1 MSDAASF
8 LISLGQCLATMNLY
22 AEGHPARERALDNS
36 YERLVRLLEGQER
49 FDVSFVGSETVVGD
63 RALTDIGAWDWA
75 PRLAGV
81 GVERI
86 EIEMGVTN
94 DEYAR
99 FVDDIWRRLNG
110 RPDTSAEA
118 RQMVATSI
126 RFGPLLVRELA
137 GGNGTGGGA
146 AALGM
151 LAGFASSLSLQD
163 EAATVDWIHGEV
175 SGNERLPMG
184 EVEAVV
190 RSLSVAMQME
200 HRMLLPLLDLKRFDQ
215 YTTTHACN
223 VSVLAMGLAERL
235 GLGREEVRS
244 FGVAGLL
251 HDLGKI
257 RIPKE
262 VLTKPGKLSDEERA
276 VIQAHPVEGARIV
289 LSRERGLGVAA
300 VVAYEHHVCIDGGG
314 YPRFR
319 FSRNCHYASR
329 IVHVCD
335 IYDALCTNR
344 PYRDAWEPEKA
355 LTYLESRAGTEV
367 DADITRVFCEMVRA
381 SIPARLPMPEE
392 PATA

>member
-1 MSDAASF
+1 MSAAPF

-36 YERLVRLLEGQER
+36 YERLVRLLEELQR
-49 FDVSFVGSETVVGD
+49 FDVSFVGAETVVGE
-63 RALTDIGAWDWA
+63 RALTDLGAWDWA

-86 EIEMGVTN
+86 EFDVGVTG

-110 RPDTSAEA
+110 RPDSSAEA
-118 RQMVATSI
+118 RQMAATSI
-126 RFGPLLVRELA
+126 RFGPLLVRQMG
-137 GGNGTGGGA
+137 GGNGMGNVA
-146 AALGM
+146 EAM

-175 SGNERLPMG
+175 SLSDRLPMG

-190 RSLSVAMQME
+190 RSLSLAMQME

-251 HDLGKI
+251 HDLGKT

-262 VLTKPGKLSDEERA
+262 ILTKPGKLSDEERTI
-276 VIQAHPVEGARIV
+276 IQAHPVEGARIV
-289 LSRERGLGVAA
+289 LSRERGLGLAA

-314 YPRFR
+314 YPGFR
-319 FSRNCHYASR
+319 FARNCHYASR

-367 DADITRVFCEMVRA
+367 DTEITRVFCDMVRG
-381 SIPARLPMPEE
+381 SIPARLPMADE
-392 PATA
+392 PATV

>member
-1 MSDAASF
+1 MSAAGF

-22 AEGHPARERALDNS
+22 ADGHPARERAMDNS
-36 YERLVRLLEGQER
+36 YERLVRLLEGQST
-49 FDVSFVGSETVVGD
+49 FDVSFVGTETVVGN
-63 RALTDIGAWDWA
+63 RALADLGAWDWA
-75 PRLAGV
+75 ERLAAV

-86 EIEMGVTN
+86 EIDAGITE

-99 FVDDIWRRLNG
+99 FVDDLWRRLNG
-110 RPDTSAEA
+110 RGDSSAEA
-118 RQMVATSI
+118 RQMVAGSV
-126 RFGPLLVRELA
+126 RFGPLHVREVG
-137 GGNGTGGGA
+137 GGNGLVGEGA
-146 AALGM
+146 SLLAA
-151 LAGFASSLSLQD
+151 FASSLSLQD
-163 EAATVDWIHGEV
+163 EAATVNWIHNEV
-175 SGNERLPMG
+175 SESERLPMG

-190 RSLSVAMQME
+190 RSLSMAMQQE
-200 HRMLLPLLDLKRFDQ
+200 HQMLLPLLDLKRFDQ

-262 VLTKPGKLSDEERA
+262 ILTKPGKLSDEERA

-314 YPRFR
+314 YPSFR
-319 FSRNCHYASR
+319 FNRSCHYASR

-355 LTYLESRAGTEV
+355 LTYLESRMGTEV
-367 DADITRVFCEMVRA
+367 DEEITRVFCEMVRA
-381 SIPARLPMPEE
+381 SIPARLPLAEE
-392 PATA
+392 AATA

>member
-1 MSDAASF
+1 VSASGF

-36 YERLVRLLEGQER
+36 YERLRRLLEGQER
-49 FDVSFVGSETVVGD
+49 FEVSFVNTETVVGD
-63 RALTDIGAWDWA
+63 RALSDIGIWDWA
-75 PRLAGV
+75 PRLAGI

-86 EIEMGVTN
+86 EIEPGVTS
-94 DEYAR
+94 DEYDR
-99 FVDDIWRRLNG
+99 FVDDIWRKLNG
-110 RPDTSAEA
+110 RPDSSAEA
-118 RQMVATSI
+118 RQMASSSI
-126 RFGPLLVRELA
+126 RFGPLLVRDGGDGSSGANGA
-137 GGNGTGGGA
+137 GFA
-146 AALGM
+146 M
-151 LAGFASSLSLQD
+151 LAGVASSLSLQD
-163 EAATVDWIHGEV
+163 EAATVDWIHDEV
-175 SGNERLPMG
+175 SMSERLPMG

-223 VSVLAMGLAERL
+223 VSVLAMGLAEQL
-235 GLGREEVRS
+235 GLGRDEVRS

-262 VLTKPGKLSDEERA
+262 ILTKPGKLSEEERT
-276 VIQAHPVEGARIV
+276 VIQQHPVEGARMV

-314 YPRFR
+314 YPTFR
-319 FSRNCHYASR
+319 FTRNCHYASR

-355 LTYLESRAGTEV
+355 LSYLESRAGSEV
-367 DADITRVFCEMVRA
+367 DAEITRVFCALVRG
-381 SIPARLPMPEE
+381 SVPARLPMPEE
-392 PATA
+392 TPTA

>member
-1 MSDAASF
+1 MSASGF

-36 YERLVRLLEGQER
+36 YERLARLLEGQER
-49 FDVSFVGSETVVGD
+49 FEVSFVNTETVVGD
-63 RALTDIGAWDWA
+63 RALSDIGAWDWA
-75 PRLAGV
+75 PRLAGI

-86 EIEMGVTN
+86 EIDPGVTS
-94 DEYAR
+94 DEYGR

-110 RPDTSAEA
+110 RPDSSAEA
-118 RQMVATSI
+118 RQMVASSI
-126 RFGPLLVRELA
+126 RFGPLLVRESGGSASGSNGAGLA
-137 GGNGTGGGA
+137 
-146 AALGM
+146 M
-151 LAGFASSLSLQD
+151 LADFASSVSLQD
-163 EAATVDWIHGEV
+163 EAATVDWIHDEV
-175 SGNERLPMG
+175 SMSERLPMG

-190 RSLSVAMQME
+190 RSLSVAMRME

-262 VLTKPGKLSDEERA
+262 ILTKPGKLSDEERV

-314 YPRFR
+314 YPTFR
-319 FSRNCHYASR
+319 FTRNCHYASR

-335 IYDALCTNR
+335 IYDALCTHR

-355 LTYLESRAGTEV
+355 LSYLESRAGTEV
-367 DADITRVFCEMVRA
+367 DAEITRVFCTMVRG
-381 SIPARLPMPEE
+381 SIPSRLPMPEE
-392 PATA
+392 AATA

>member
-1 MSDAASF
+1 MSPASF

-22 AEGHPARERALDNS
+22 SDGHPARERALENS
-36 YERLVRLLEGQER
+36 YERLVRLLEEQPS
-49 FDVSFVGSETVVGD
+49 FDVSFVGTETIVGE
-63 RALTDIGAWDWA
+63 RAVPDLGAWDWA
-75 PRLAGV
+75 PRLSAV

-86 EIEMGVTN
+86 EIDGGVSQ

-99 FVDDIWRRLNG
+99 FVDDMWRRLNG
-110 RPDTSAEA
+110 RPDVSADA
-118 RQMVATSI
+118 RQMVATAI
-126 RFGPLLVRELA
+126 RFGPLLVREV
-137 GGNGTGGGA
+137 GGGGEGA
-146 AALGM
+146 SFGSLLA
-151 LAGFASSLSLQD
+151 AGFASSLSLND
-163 EAATVDWIHGEV
+163 EAATVGWIHEEV
-175 SGNERLPMG
+175 SQSERLPMG

-190 RSLSVAMQME
+190 RSLSVAMQTE

-235 GLGREEVRS
+235 GLGKEEVRS

-251 HDLGKI
+251 HDIGKI

-262 VLTKPGKLSDEERA
+262 VLTKPGKLTDEERA
-276 VIQAHPVEGARIV
+276 VMQAHPVEGARIV
-289 LSRERGLGVAA
+289 LARERGLGVAA

-314 YPRFR
+314 YPGFR
-319 FSRNCHYASR
+319 FQRNCHYASR

-335 IYDALCTNR
+335 VYDALCTNR

-367 DADITRVFCEMVRA
+367 DPDITRVFCEMVRG
-381 SIPARLPMPEE
+381 SIPARMPIADEV
-392 PATA
+392 ATA

>member
-1 MSDAASF
+1 MSAAGF
-8 LISLGQCLATMNLY
+8 LISMGQCLATMNLY
-22 AEGHPARERALDNS
+22 ADGHPARERALDNS
-36 YERLVRLLEGQER
+36 YERLVRLLEGQPR
-49 FDVSFVGSETVVGD
+49 FEVSFVGTETVVGD
-63 RALTDIGAWDWA
+63 RALSDIGAWDWA
-75 PRLAGV
+75 TRLAGV

-86 EIEMGVTN
+86 EIDAGVSG
-94 DEYAR
+94 DEYGR

-110 RPDTSAEA
+110 RPETSAET
-118 RQMVATSI
+118 RQMVESSI
-126 RFGPLLVRELA
+126 RFGPLLVRELGGGSGA
-137 GGNGTGGGA
+137 GNGA
-146 AALGM
+146 AMSM
-151 LAGFASSLSLQD
+151 LAGFASSLSLHD

-175 SGNERLPMG
+175 SHGERLPMG

-257 RIPKE
+257 KIPKE
-262 VLTKPGKLSDEERA
+262 ILTKPGKLSDEERA

-314 YPRFR
+314 YPSFR
-319 FSRNCHYASR
+319 FTRNCHYASR

-367 DADITRVFCEMVRA
+367 DGDITRVFCEMVRG
-381 SIPARLPMPEE
+381 SIPARLPMADE

>member
-1 MSDAASF
+1 MSAAGF
-8 LISLGQCLATMNLY
+8 LISFGQCLATMNLY

-36 YERLVRLLEGQER
+36 YERLVRLFEGQER
-49 FDVSFVGSETVVGD
+49 FDVSFVGAETVVGD
-63 RALTDIGAWDWA
+63 RALTDLGAWDWA

-86 EIEMGVTN
+86 EIDSGVTS
-94 DEYAR
+94 DEYGR

-118 RQMVATSI
+118 RQMVETSI
-126 RFGPLLVRELA
+126 RFGPLLVREV
-137 GGNGTGGGA
+137 GGGGHGDA
-146 AALGM
+146 SGDALAM
-151 LAGFASSLSLQD
+151 LGGFTGTLSLQD
-163 EAATVDWIHGEV
+163 EAATIDWIHDEV
-175 SGNERLPMG
+175 TLSERLPMG

-190 RSLSVAMQME
+190 RSLSIAMQME

-257 RIPKE
+257 KIPRE
-262 VLTKPGKLSDEERA
+262 VLTKPGKLTDEERA
-276 VIQAHPVEGARIV
+276 IIQAHPVEGARIV

-314 YPRFR
+314 YPTFR
-319 FSRNCHYASR
+319 FARNCHYASR

-355 LTYLESRAGTEV
+355 LTYLESRTGTEV
-367 DADITRVFCEMVRA
+367 DGDITRVFCELVRG
-381 SIPARLPMPEE
+381 SVPARLPMAEE

>member
-1 MSDAASF
+1 VSASGF

-49 FDVSFVGSETVVGD
+49 FDVSFVGTETVVGD
-63 RALTDIGAWDWA
+63 RALSDIGAWDWA
-75 PRLAGV
+75 PRLASV

-86 EIEMGVTN
+86 EIDAGVTS
-94 DEYAR
+94 DEYGR
-99 FVDDIWRRLNG
+99 FVDDIWRKLNG
-110 RPDTSAEA
+110 RPDSSAEA
-118 RQMVATSI
+118 RQMVASSI
-126 RFGPLLVRELA
+126 RFGPLLVREVGG
-137 GGNGTGGGA
+137 GGNAANGA
-146 AALGM
+146 GLAMLG
-151 LAGFASSLSLQD
+151 AFASSLSLQD
-163 EAATVDWIHGEV
+163 EAATVDWIHDEV
-175 SGNERLPMG
+175 SLSERLPMG

-257 RIPKE
+257 KIPKE
-262 VLTKPGKLSDEERA
+262 ILTKPGKLSDEERA

-314 YPRFR
+314 YPSFR
-319 FSRNCHYASR
+319 FTRNCHYASR

-367 DADITRVFCEMVRA
+367 DTDITRTFCEMVRA

-392 PATA
+392 TATA

>member
-1 MSDAASF
+1 MSASGF

-49 FDVSFVGSETVVGD
+49 FDVSFVGTETVVGD
-63 RALTDIGAWDWA
+63 RAVSDIGAWDWA
-75 PRLAGV
+75 PRLAGI

-86 EIEMGVTN
+86 EIDTGVTS
-94 DEYAR
+94 DEYGR

-110 RPDTSAEA
+110 RPDSSAEA
-118 RQMVATSI
+118 RQMVTSTI
-126 RFGPLLVRELA
+126 RFGPLLVREA
-137 GGNGTGGGA
+137 VGGGSGENGA
-146 AALGM
+146 GLAM

-163 EAATVDWIHGEV
+163 EAATVDWIHDEV
-175 SGNERLPMG
+175 STSERLPMG

-257 RIPKE
+257 RIPRE
-262 VLTKPGKLSDEERA
+262 ILTKPGKLSDEERA

-314 YPRFR
+314 YPSFR

-344 PYRDAWEPEKA
+344 PYRDAWEAEKA

-367 DADITRVFCEMVRA
+367 DSDITRLFCEMVRG

-392 PATA
+392 ATA